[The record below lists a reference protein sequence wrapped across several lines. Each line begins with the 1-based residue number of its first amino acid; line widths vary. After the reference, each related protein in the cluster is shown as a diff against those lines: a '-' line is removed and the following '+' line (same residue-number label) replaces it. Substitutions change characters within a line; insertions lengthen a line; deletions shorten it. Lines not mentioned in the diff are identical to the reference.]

1 MRFQFVQGD
10 ESLTGH
16 SGLALV
22 GAILERTALRERC
35 QKIELSGHPFLPVP
49 EGSATVT

>member
-1 MRFQFVQGD
+1 MRFQIVQCD
-10 ESLTGH
+10 ESLTSH

-35 QKIELSGHPFLPVP
+35 QQIQLLGHRVLPVP